1 MDLADL
7 VGVNGADCEA
17 EFFFM
22 KGNEVERNLSVKRPH
37 TLRRRKRANHFP
49 FWLAADLVYVRLNN
63 KFCLFF

>member
-22 KGNEVERNLSVKRPH
+22 SGNDVEGIQVRNVLTPETWGAP
-37 TLRRRKRANHFP
+37 TLRSFLVGPP
-49 FWLAADLVYVRLNN
+49 FRVCD
-63 KFCLFF
+63 